1 MNMPRP
7 AHTPG
12 LHLAVIAFTFAVSR
26 PAGGQSNAS
35 VHPVPPVVANAVTRT
50 GPIVIDGKL
59 DEDAWKAATPIA
71 GFRQL
76 VPNEG
81 AAATYA
87 TEVRFLYDGEA
98 LYIGARM
105 AAPAGGAG
113 IRAPLA
119 RRDQLLDANGNNG
132 SFNSLTTDKL
142 VVVLDP
148 YHNHIDQ
155 VLFEVNPAGVRGDSF
170 NGDDAWDPVWEAA
183 TSMDAN
189 GWTAEMRIPF
199 SQLRFRAGEAQEW
212 GMQVWRYADARNER
226 DMWAV
231 WGQKDA
237 GGPGFFGHLEGLRIP
252 TRPRSLELLPYAVTK
267 GTFAPVTAGDPFH
280 RSSSGKL
287 SAGADVKYLLTSNL
301 TLNATINPDFGQV
314 EVDPA
319 SLNLS
324 AYETFYEEKRP
335 FFVGDQSA
343 FAFGGMSCMFCSNSS
358 SLDVFYTRRIG
369 RPPQLNGVVQGR
381 STFADL
387 PDNAAILGA
396 AKITGRTASGYTIG
410 VLDALTN
417 RQTAHFVTAPGAAEL
432 TQEVEPLANYFV
444 GRVSKELRQGST
456 TIGAIV
462 TSTLRNIGSDSIA
475 ANRLRDRATAIG
487 LDWRHTWH
495 QRAYEWRGSAALSDI
510 GGSAPA
516 IAAAERSSAHYFQRP
531 DREIT
536 SDGLFDTSYDT
547 TATVMRGYGFYT
559 RLAKRSGSWLWET
572 AQNWRSPGFEVND
585 LSFLSQAD
593 FKWMN
598 FNVARQWSVPTRW
611 YRSMIAIAGGQLQF
625 NYDGLRTDEQ
635 AQAYYSIE
643 FPNYWRIRSF
653 TIIHPS
659 VYDDRLT
666 RGGPVVVR
674 DGYKYGQAEVS
685 TDARRRAVF
694 DVNVSGS
701 TGVGGPAKSFSVS
714 PGLALKPA
722 ANVFIQVSP
731 TANYDETTAQYV
743 TAIADPTAV
752 AFGGTRYVFSYIRT
766 RILSLDTRINWTFS
780 PALTLQVFAQPFFA
794 SGDYRE
800 FREFAAPKTARK
812 LDYGTDIGT
821 ISYDASAG
829 TYTVDPDGAG
839 PAAPFTFANPNFSAR
854 SLRGT
859 AVLRWEYRPGSTIFF
874 AWTQERSGASADGS
888 LDFAR
893 DRSALFRD
901 PAHNVFVV
909 KMNWWI
915 GG

>member
-1 MNMPRP
+1 M
-7 AHTPG
+7 
-12 LHLAVIAFTFAVSR
+12 L
-26 PAGGQSNAS
+26 
-35 VHPVPPVVANAVTRT
+35 
-50 GPIVIDGKL
+50 
-59 DEDAWKAATPIA
+59 
-71 GFRQL
+71 
-76 VPNEG
+76 
-81 AAATYA
+81 
-87 TEVRFLYDGEA
+87 
-98 LYIGARM
+98 
-105 AAPAGGAG
+105 
-113 IRAPLA
+113 
-119 RRDQLLDANGNNG
+119 
-132 SFNSLTTDKL
+132 
-142 VVVLDP
+142 
-148 YHNHIDQ
+148 
-155 VLFEVNPAGVRGDSF
+155 
-170 NGDDAWDPVWEAA
+170 
-183 TSMDAN
+183 
-189 GWTAEMRIPF
+189 
-199 SQLRFRAGEAQEW
+199 
-212 GMQVWRYADARNER
+212 
-226 DMWAV
+226 
-231 WGQKDA
+231 
-237 GGPGFFGHLEGLRIP
+237 
-252 TRPRSLELLPYAVTK
+252 
-267 GTFAPVTAGDPFH
+267 
-280 RSSSGKL
+280 
-287 SAGADVKYLLTSNL
+287 
-301 TLNATINPDFGQV
+301 INPDFGQV

-343 FAFGGMSCMFCSNSS
+343 FAFGGSSCMFCSNTS

-369 RPPQLNGVVQGR
+369 RAPQLNGVVQGR
-381 STFADL
+381 STYADL
-387 PDNAAILGA
+387 PDNASILGA
-396 AKITGRTASGYTIG
+396 AKVTGRTASGFTIG
-410 VLDALTN
+410 VLDALTS
-417 RQTAHFVTAPGAAEL
+417 RETARFVTTSGATSL
-432 TQEVEPLANYFV
+432 NQEVEPLANYFV
-444 GRVSKELRQGST
+444 GRVSKELREGST
-456 TIGAIV
+456 TIGGIV
-462 TSTLRNIGSDSIA
+462 TSTLRHIGSDSIA
-475 ANRLRDRATAIG
+475 GNRLRDRATAFG

-510 GGSAPA
+510 GGSASA

-531 DREIT
+531 DREVT
-536 SDGLFDTSYDT
+536 GDGLFDTPYDT

-559 RLAKRSGSWLWET
+559 RVAKRSGSWLWET

-598 FNVARQWSVPTRW
+598 FNVARQWSTPTRW
-611 YRSMIAIAGGQLQF
+611 YRSMVVIAGGQQQF
-625 NYDGLRTDEQ
+625 NYDGLRTDQQ

-674 DGYKYGQAEVS
+674 DGYKYGQVEVS

-743 TAIADPTAV
+743 TAIADPTAI

-766 RILSLDTRINWTFS
+766 RILSLDTRLNWTFS

-821 ISYDASAG
+821 ISYDAAAG

-839 PAAPFTFANPNFSAR
+839 PAAPFTFANPELLGAVTARHRCSAM
-854 SLRGT
+854 G
-859 AVLRWEYRPGSTIFF
+859 V
-874 AWTQERSGASADGS
+874 
-888 LDFAR
+888 
-893 DRSALFRD
+893 
-901 PAHNVFVV
+901 
-909 KMNWWI
+909 
-915 GG
+915 